1 MRRKARGNHC
11 AGQGANQGGKRKNNR
26 VTEKVTLSKFE
37 VLWTKKRDLSSKN
50 EFYLT
55 ATAAVVLLKKIVLYD
70 IINISKYNCV

>member
-1 MRRKARGNHC
+1 M
-11 AGQGANQGGKRKNNR
+11 
-26 VTEKVTLSKFE
+26 TEKVTLSKFE

-55 ATAAVVLLKKIVLYD
+55 ETAAVVLLKKIVLYD